1 VANEESLRQA
11 VRRFEEAIS
20 SGKRDVIKQVYPGV
34 TERELREI
42 DKLKDDFGRD
52 QYRLN
57 VFIRG
62 VRIEGTRARVECR
75 IVHNG
80 VDDRGKTV
88 HLPKN
93 ETLYFEWTGRT
104 WVRAQ

>member
-1 VANEESLRQA
+1 M
-11 VRRFEEAIS
+11 FEEAVS

-34 TERELREI
+34 TERELQEI
-42 DKLKDDFGRD
+42 DKLKHDFGRD

-57 VFIRG
+57 VFIRDF
-62 VRIEGTRARVECR
+62 RIQGTRARVNCR

-93 ETLYFEWTGRT
+93 DTLYFEWTGRT